1 MYYFYVHKC
10 IPSFYSPLVLNDTFV
25 PFLSSLRRNSSF
37 FFFFLL
43 TTHHIPSNFVH
54 RIKRGNEDNS
64 TMRIGK
70 IYIFSTQLFM
80 QLNYSSLVRI
90 PLSLHISHC
99 FLWFPFSL
107 FLLRLKIF
115 VFDYVRPF
123 LIEKR
128 RHFSFVSFSAL
139 SFSYPIFSY
148 FFFLLVLTE
157 DKKHFEHNNN
167 NNNRT
172 ILLFILI
179 LLGNYQDFPLLF

>member
-1 MYYFYVHKC
+1 MYINVYHPFTALYN
-10 IPSFYSPLVLNDTFV
+10 YDVLNDTFV
-25 PFLSSLRRNSSF
+25 PFLSSLRRNSF
-37 FFFFLL
+37 LFLL

-123 LIEKR
+123 LMEKR

-148 FFFLLVLTE
+148 FFSFWFSQKIKNISSTIITITTE
-157 DKKHFEHNNN
+157 QYYYSF
-167 NNNRT
+167 
-172 ILLFILI
+172 
-179 LLGNYQDFPLLF
+179 